1 MKFYQFIIP
10 LTSFMILTNCS
21 NPQSCDPDKTNF
33 FSGLGC
39 SVGSG
44 YNKRSQN
51 LNNQLQYEQQN
62 AVNQQQNAA
71 QAHSESIGLQA
82 RLEQR
87 RAQLTQIDNQAW
99 AVRKKLQDARANH
112 SLTQQQLNQKQKL
125 LDNYNARRSRVNDD
139 PSQQDLNALS
149 AILGKM

>member
-1 MKFYQFIIP
+1 
-10 LTSFMILTNCS
+10 MILTNCS

-39 SVGSG
+39 SVGNG

-71 QAHSESIGLQA
+71 QAHSQSIELQS

-87 RAQLTQIDNQAW
+87 RNQLTQIDNQAW
-99 AVRKKLQDARANH
+99 AARK
-112 SLTQQQLNQKQKL
+112 KL
-125 LDNYNARRSRVNDD
+125 LDNYNAKRSRVNDD